1 MAVIKDL
8 LHGVVNE
15 ESIGYILQHYPTMQL
30 LSNLTEPELM
40 AIPGITRAKAKGLVT
55 AFRLGRACYD
65 DDSGDALYIKSPQD
79 AYKYCRHMGLLE
91 EEHFV
96 VLPMTT
102 KNRIIAH
109 FEVSRGSLNST
120 IVHPREVFAHAV
132 RVKAASIIC
141 VHNHPS
147 GLPEPSR
154 EDVDVSGRLKDAG
167 RIIGIELMDHVVIGG
182 SNYVSLKERGLM

>member
-96 VLPMTT
+96 VLSLTT
-102 KNRIIAH
+102 KNKVIAH
-109 FEVSRGSLNST
+109 HEVSKGSLNST

-132 RVKAASIIC
+132 RLKAAS
-141 VHNHPS
+141 VVALHNHPS
-147 GLPEPSR
+147 GCPTPSR
-154 EDVDVSGRLKDAG
+154 EDVEVSGRLKEAG
-167 RIIGIELMDHVVIGG
+167 RIIGIELMDHLVIGG
-182 SNYVSLKERGLM
+182 GNYVSLKEKGLM